1 MSPETIAAVIGGV
14 AGGVVG
20 GVLGVVGVV
29 LGLFG
34 ERWVRRWG
42 DVQCMIKEDDWYV
55 PEGAYPIGGDT
66 PRERRLRVTFLN
78 RKELPVTVWDMRV
91 EFYKGGRPLEE
102 WTEWARPRVLL
113 VEESRNIRELR
124 AVTPPSAH
132 TRIARDPR
140 VSPGRPRHRPGA
152 GRQAA
157 GAGGGGESGVCCKP
171 HRRPGQEDGTGPTL
185 ASMTDASIHPTSRS
199 RCSRTP
205 DAARIAPV
213 LCRARFLRTDR
224 EASGSG

>member
-78 RKELPVTVWDMRV
+78 RKELPVTVWDIRV

-113 VEESRNIRELR
+113 VEESRDISELR
-124 AVTPPSAH
+124 AVILPPHIPVSLE
-132 TRIARDPR
+132 IR
-140 VSPGRPRHRPGA
+140 VSPLGA
-152 GRQAA
+152 HDTDQEQAA
-157 GAGGGGESGVCCKP
+157 KLRVLEEAERAEFVANLIGARDKKME
-171 HRRPGQEDGTGPTL
+171 L
-185 ASMTDASIHPTSRS
+185 APPWRQ
-199 RCSRTP
+199 
-205 DAARIAPV
+205 
-213 LCRARFLRTDR
+213 
-224 EASGSG
+224 